1 MPVPED
7 DVVPMGAVMEQITMF
22 RIVKC
27 QFGYRK
33 TRFRGLDK
41 NIAQLKALFGLGNLY
56 LLRKKLMQL
65 PSVNCAQG
73 A

>member
-1 MPVPED
+1 
-7 DVVPMGAVMEQITMF
+7 MF

-33 TRFRGLDK
+33 TRYRGLTK
-41 NIAQLKALFGLGNLY
+41 NIAQLKTLFGLANLY
-56 LLRKKLMQL
+56 LLRRKLMQ
-65 PSVNCAQG
+65 PVGANCAQG